1 MGALFALENAG
12 SLARSGDV
20 DQATASHG
28 AAVHAGMR
36 VIIS

>member
-1 MGALFALENAG
+1 MGPLVALENAG
-12 SLARSGDV
+12 SLARGGDV

-28 AAVHAGMR
+28 ADLHAGMR